1 MQFLEIAV
9 FEVGAFNSLLTRK
22 IRIQD
27 CFFCGL
33 FSGLEKNVAGLEGR
47 EGGGGWGGE
56 LAKGRHC

>member
-47 EGGGGWGGE
+47 EGGGGRGS
-56 LAKGRHC
+56 